1 MFGKK
6 VYDGRWTGRSDE
18 PFVVL
23 IIGFRINKF
32 RALARWM
39 WTGMSMGPMLR
50 ELATDPSKGYLGGET
65 FLYWR
70 GVAFVQYWR
79 SFDAL
84 EAYGREKGGL
94 HARTW
99 GQYNER
105 IGNDGS
111 VGIWHETYLIEPNKY
126 EGVYGN
132 MPRFGMGAAME
143 HVPATGKLE
152 TARQR
157 LGGQNEPLFESP
169 PTPIPAEKAERIE
182 K

>member
-1 MFGKK
+1 MFGNK
-6 VYDGRWTGRSDE
+6 VYEGRWTGRSE
-18 PFVVL
+18 ESFVVL

-39 WTGMSMGPMLR
+39 WTGASMGPMIK
-50 ELATDPSKGYLGGET
+50 ELETNPAKGYLGGET

-84 EAYGREKGGL
+84 EAYGRERGGL
-94 HARTW
+94 HATTW
-99 GQYNER
+99 GQYNKR

-111 VGIWHETYLIEPNKY
+111 VGIWHETYLIEPNKS
-126 EGVYGN
+126 EAVYGN
-132 MPRFGMGAAME
+132 MPRFGLGAVMD

-157 LGGQNEPLFESP
+157 LGGKNEPLYESP
-169 PTPIPAEKAERIE
+169 STPIPVDEAELVE